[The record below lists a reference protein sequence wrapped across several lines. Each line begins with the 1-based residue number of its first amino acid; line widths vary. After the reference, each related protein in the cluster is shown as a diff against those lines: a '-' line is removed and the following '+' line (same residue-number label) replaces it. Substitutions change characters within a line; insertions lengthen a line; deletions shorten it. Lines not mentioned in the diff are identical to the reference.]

1 MPIYVEAKGIGFDG
15 NPLFSHA
22 YLVYV
27 PIGQENNYAVW
38 RTIGAYPTEAEE
50 ALDFFG
56 SNTSLN
62 AEFIDDPLSAE
73 RSKDAWNIGVFD
85 GSDVS
90 QVADDLDKAEA
101 DVTVAEMV
109 SAGYGG
115 DGGSAAISRS
125 RTLVYEGADEAAA
138 WASMIVTAS
147 DLSNQYTYRVVD
159 LDGGDWTMFGPT
171 VNSNS
176 FIASVLRHEENASN
190 GRQMLAFGTRDT
202 EPGEQTWLGLTGA
215 DRLDQTVGS
224 AAVPPTR
231 DLFGGGGADTLLGG
245 DDGAESNPIYLVAED
260 DLDQDSIVGGSGHDI
275 LVGYYNQNEL
285 SQSDILLGG
294 SGNDSMFVVDPDIAR
309 PGGIPDPESDPPLS
323 GGRDFAHEGTVSGIG
338 GLVDGGAGAD
348 LLSFRYIA
356 GSVLN
361 RPGFAGG

>member
-1 MPIYVEAKGIGFDG
+1 M
-15 NPLFSHA
+15 
-22 YLVYV
+22 
-27 PIGQENNYAVW
+27 
-38 RTIGAYPTEAEE
+38 
-50 ALDFFG
+50 
-56 SNTSLN
+56 
-62 AEFIDDPLSAE
+62 
-73 RSKDAWNIGVFD
+73 
-85 GSDVS
+85 
-90 QVADDLDKAEA
+90 
-101 DVTVAEMV
+101 
-109 SAGYGG
+109 
-115 DGGSAAISRS
+115 
-125 RTLVYEGADEAAA
+125 
-138 WASMIVTAS
+138 
-147 DLSNQYTYRVVD
+147 
-159 LDGGDWTMFGPT
+159 
-171 VNSNS
+171 
-176 FIASVLRHEENASN
+176 
-190 GRQMLAFGTRDT
+190 
-202 EPGEQTWLGLTGA
+202 
-215 DRLDQTVGS
+215 
-224 AAVPPTR
+224 PPTR